1 MTKGYKRMSKF
12 SSLFFY
18 IFKKMEEVEI
28 NQVVDLAS
36 FENCELVKRT
46 KRIRAD
52 RQSYVII
59 VSVVLVFINK
69 QGHLI

>member
-1 MTKGYKRMSKF
+1 
-12 SSLFFY
+12 
-18 IFKKMEEVEI
+18 MEEVEI

-36 FENCELVKRT
+36 FENCESVKRT